1 MDFELTEEQQM
12 IRKMVRDFAE
22 KEIAPI
28 AQETDQSEQFPW
40 EIIRQMGKL
49 GLMGLPFP
57 EDYGG
62 AGAGTISY
70 AIAMEE
76 ISRACGSIGITL
88 AAHTS
93 LATFP
98 IHHFGSEEQKRRYVP
113 KLASGEW
120 IGAFGLTEPDAG
132 SDAGGTKTQAVLD
145 GDEWVINGQKRF
157 ITNGSIADVVVLTAL
172 TAPPLSPPTLRLCSG
187 QALGGMKEG
196 GTRGISSFIVEKGT
210 PGFRPGRDEEKMG
223 LKGSITSELFFEDC
237 RIPKENILGN
247 PGDGFKQAL
256 ATLDGGRISIGAMA
270 LGLAQG
276 AFERALAYSKERQ
289 QFGQP
294 ICNFQAVQWMLADMA
309 TEIEAARLLV
319 YRAAW
324 LEDQG
329 VCFTKEAAM
338 AKLYASEAAERAC
351 FKALQIHGGYGYMRE
366 YEVERMYRDQRL
378 CTIGE
383 GTSEIQRL
391 VIARQVLGKL

>member
-1 MDFELTEEQQM
+1 MNFELNEEQKM

-22 KEIAPI
+22 NEIAPI
-28 AQETDQSEQFPW
+28 AQETDKSEQFPW
-40 EIIRQMGKL
+40 EIIRKMGKL
-49 GLMGLPFP
+49 GLMGLPFS
-57 EDYGG
+57 EEYGG
-62 AGAGTISY
+62 AGADTVSY

-76 ISRACGSIGITL
+76 ISRICGSTAITL
-88 AAHTS
+88 AAHIS
-93 LATFP
+93 LCTFP
-98 IHHFGSEEQKRRYVP
+98 IYQFGSEEQKRKYVP

-120 IGAFGLTEPDAG
+120 IGALGLTEPGAG
-132 SDAGGTKTQAVLD
+132 SDAGGVKTRAVLD
-145 GDEWVINGQKRF
+145 GNEWVINGQKCF

-172 TAPPLSPPTLRLCSG
+172 TDPKKGS
-187 QALGGMKEG
+187 
-196 GTRGISSFIVEKGT
+196 RGISNFIVEKDA

-223 LKGSITSELFFEDC
+223 LKGAITSELFFEDC
-237 RIPKENILGN
+237 RIPKENILGT
-247 PGDGFKQAL
+247 PGEGFKQAL
-256 ATLDGGRISIGAMA
+256 ITLDGGRISIGAMA

-294 ICNFQAVQWMLADMA
+294 ICDFQAVQWMLADMA
-309 TEIEAARLLV
+309 TEIEAARLMI
-319 YRAAW
+319 YQAAW

-329 VCFTKEAAM
+329 VRFTKEAAM

-351 FKALQIHGGYGYMRE
+351 FKALQIHGGYGYTRE

-391 VIARQVLGKL
+391 VIARQLLKA

>member
-1 MDFELTEEQQM
+1 MNFELTEEQQM

-22 KEIAPI
+22 NEVAPL
-28 AQETDQSEQFPW
+28 AQETDKTGQFPW
-40 EIIRQMGKL
+40 QIIHKMGKL
-49 GLMGLPFP
+49 GLMGLPFS
-57 EDYGG
+57 EEYGG
-62 AGAGTISY
+62 AGADTVSY
-70 AIAMEE
+70 AIAVEE
-76 ISRACGSIGITL
+76 ISRVCGSTGITL
-88 AAHTS
+88 AAHIS

-98 IHHFGSEEQKRRYVP
+98 IHHFGSEEQKRKYVP

-120 IGAFGLTEPDAG
+120 IGALGLTEPGAG
-132 SDAGGTKTQAVLD
+132 SDAGGIKTRAVLD
-145 GDEWVINGQKRF
+145 GDKWVINGQKCF

-172 TAPPLSPPTLRLCSG
+172 TDPEKR
-187 QALGGMKEG
+187 
-196 GTRGISSFIVEKGT
+196 TRGISSFIMEKGT

-223 LKGSITSELFFEDC
+223 LKGSITSELFFEGC
-237 RIPKENILGN
+237 RIPKENILGT

-256 ATLDGGRISIGAMA
+256 VTLDGGRISIGAMA

-289 QFGQP
+289 QFDQP

-309 TEIEAARLLV
+309 TEIEAARLMV

-329 VCFTKEAAM
+329 VRFTKEAAM

-391 VIARQVLGKL
+391 VIARQVLGS

>member
-1 MDFELTEEQQM
+1 MDFELNDEQKM

-22 KEIAPI
+22 NEIAPI
-28 AQETDQSEQFPW
+28 AQETDKSGQFPW

-49 GLMGLPFP
+49 GLMGLPFS
-57 EDYGG
+57 EEYGG
-62 AGAGTISY
+62 AGADTVSY

-76 ISRACGSIGITL
+76 ISRVCGSTAITL
-88 AAHTS
+88 AAHIS
-93 LATFP
+93 LCTFP
-98 IHHFGSEEQKRRYVP
+98 IYHFGNEEQKRKYIP

-120 IGAFGLTEPDAG
+120 IGALGLTEPGAG
-132 SDAGGTKTQAVLD
+132 SDAGGIKTRAVLD
-145 GDEWVINGQKRF
+145 GNEWVINGEKCF
-157 ITNGSIADVVVLTAL
+157 ITNGSIADVVVLTAV
-172 TAPPLSPPTLRLCSG
+172 TDPE
-187 QALGGMKEG
+187 K

-223 LKGSITSELFFEDC
+223 LKGSVTSELSFEDC
-237 RIPKENILGN
+237 RIPKENILGT
-247 PGDGFKQAL
+247 PGEGFKQAL
-256 ATLDGGRISIGAMA
+256 VTLDGGRISIGAMA

-294 ICNFQAVQWMLADMA
+294 ICNFQGVQWMLADMA
-309 TEIEAARLLV
+309 TEIEAARLMI
-319 YRAAW
+319 YQAAW
-324 LEDQG
+324 LKDQG
-329 VCFTKEAAM
+329 VRFTKEAAM

-351 FKALQIHGGYGYMRE
+351 FKALQIHGGYGYTRE

-391 VIARQVLGKL
+391 VIARQLLGKL

>member
-22 KEIAPI
+22 NEIAPF
-28 AQETDQSEQFPW
+28 AQETDKSGQFPW
-40 EIIRQMGKL
+40 QIIRKMGEL
-49 GLMGLPFP
+49 GLMGLPFS
-57 EDYGG
+57 EEYGG
-62 AGAGTISY
+62 AGADTICY
-70 AIAMEE
+70 AIAVEE
-76 ISRACGSIGITL
+76 ISRVCGSTGITL
-88 AAHTS
+88 AAHIS

-98 IHHFGSEEQKRRYVP
+98 IHHFGNEEQKRKYVP

-120 IGAFGLTEPDAG
+120 IGAFGLTEPGAG
-132 SDAGGTKTQAVLD
+132 SDAGGTKTRALLD
-145 GDEWVINGQKRF
+145 GDEWVINGQKCF

-172 TAPPLSPPTLRLCSG
+172 TDPE
-187 QALGGMKEG
+187 K

-247 PGDGFKQAL
+247 PGEGFKQAL
-256 ATLDGGRISIGAMA
+256 ITLDGGRISIGAMA

-276 AFERALAYSKERQ
+276 AFERALTYSKERQ

-294 ICNFQAVQWMLADMA
+294 ICNFQGIQWMLADMA
-309 TEIEAARLLV
+309 TEIEAARLMV

-329 VCFTKEAAM
+329 VRFTKEAAM
-338 AKLYASEAAERAC
+338 AKLYASEVAERAC

-391 VIARQVLGKL
+391 VIARQALRL